1 MLEKLF
7 SEWCELLIKSEE
19 GERLFWTDVTCVKG
33 KKSWLVDDMLLRYF
47 QGENLLVGNFFTFFF
62 VWSGLGDALLYER
75 ASPELVWFFYG
86 EEAEESLESH
96 SFVPILDDV
105 IEEKK

>member
-7 SEWCELLIKSEE
+7 GEGCELLIKSEE
-19 GERLFWTDVTCVKG
+19 GEGSFWTDVTCVKG
-33 KKSWLVDDMLLRYF
+33 KKSWLVEHMLLHYF
-47 QGENLLVGNFFTFFF
+47 QGENLLVASFFTFFF

-86 EEAEESLESH
+86 EKSEETLESR
-96 SFVPILDDV
+96 SFVPILDV

>member
-1 MLEKLF
+1 
-7 SEWCELLIKSEE
+7 
-19 GERLFWTDVTCVKG
+19 
-33 KKSWLVDDMLLRYF
+33 MLLHYF
-47 QGENLLVGNFFTFFF
+47 QGENLLVASFFF